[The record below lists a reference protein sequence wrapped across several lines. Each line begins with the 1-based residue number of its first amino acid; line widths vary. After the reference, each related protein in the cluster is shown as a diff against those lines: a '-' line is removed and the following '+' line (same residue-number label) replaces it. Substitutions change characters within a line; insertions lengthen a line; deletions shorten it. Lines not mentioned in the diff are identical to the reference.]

1 MHKVLHLIET
11 NETLP
16 DIEKLDRSEFIL
28 DLEEHQKHQNEE
40 AELIAKVNHFNYC
53 RAFIVNY

>member
-1 MHKVLHLIET
+1 MLQKVLHLINT

-28 DLEEHQKHQNEE
+28 DLEEHQKHQTEE
-40 AELIAKVNHFNYC
+40 AELISKV
-53 RAFIVNY
+53 